1 MTRALQL
8 RTRLAIAGSL
18 LIATTLLTGVWSVT
32 AFRRVSRAAGQ
43 AVTDNEQVT
52 DATARLAGALEREDD
67 ALLFALADAGGAA
80 ALARQRAEVAA
91 ALAQVAARIRAPDE
105 HALAARLTADVD
117 AYQRA
122 ADALVAAPREPDAR
136 PRYLDRVNPL
146 LRRAVAAANEL
157 RDRHFRSSQAV
168 AEWAGDQATRSMV
181 IVGAISAAALALLVA
196 IAVHLARV
204 VVLPLGEATRAVQA
218 LRRGD
223 FAQRVRVRRDDE
235 LGRLGG
241 GLNQMAD
248 ELERFRRANI
258 GEVIRAKETLEAA
271 LEALPDAVLVIDP
284 AGRVSAANPR
294 ATGALGPARGQ
305 ALGELPVPPATR
317 AAAQAALEAAPDAAI
332 DAAPDAAVD
341 LARAIEL
348 TVGGRPRRLLPR
360 VVPIA
365 GRGGAVLVLSDVTEL
380 VRLDQMRLELVA
392 VASHEL
398 RTPLTTLRMTLLMLQ
413 ERAAAYAARDREL
426 VATALV
432 GAEQLSTLVSEFL
445 DLTRIEAGQL
455 RLQWARVS
463 PRELVE
469 EAARAIAPACGESR
483 LALAVELADDLPAT
497 IGGDRARL
505 AMALSNLL
513 ANAVK
518 FTPAGGRIAVR
529 AAADAAGA
537 RVLLEVDDTGP
548 GVPAEHRE
556 RVFDRFFRG
565 DAAPR
570 AEPAGA
576 PGGVGIGLYVARQ
589 VIEAHGGAIRCEAS
603 PLGGARFVV
612 TLPAEPAG
620 PQNTIPESRSLATV
634 K

>member
-1 MTRALQL
+1 
-8 RTRLAIAGSL
+8 
-18 LIATTLLTGVWSVT
+18 
-32 AFRRVSRAAGQ
+32 
-43 AVTDNEQVT
+43 
-52 DATARLAGALEREDD
+52 
-67 ALLFALADAGGAA
+67 
-80 ALARQRAEVAA
+80 
-91 ALAQVAARIRAPDE
+91 
-105 HALAARLTADVD
+105 
-117 AYQRA
+117 
-122 ADALVAAPREPDAR
+122 
-136 PRYLDRVNPL
+136 
-146 LRRAVAAANEL
+146 
-157 RDRHFRSSQAV
+157 
-168 AEWAGDQATRSMV
+168 
-181 IVGAISAAALALLVA
+181 
-196 IAVHLARV
+196 
-204 VVLPLGEATRAVQA
+204 
-218 LRRGD
+218 
-223 FAQRVRVRRDDE
+223 
-235 LGRLGG
+235 
-241 GLNQMAD
+241 
-248 ELERFRRANI
+248 
-258 GEVIRAKETLEAA
+258 
-271 LEALPDAVLVIDP
+271 
-284 AGRVSAANPR
+284 
-294 ATGALGPARGQ
+294 
-305 ALGELPVPPATR
+305 
-317 AAAQAALEAAPDAAI
+317 
-332 DAAPDAAVD
+332 
-341 LARAIEL
+341 
-348 TVGGRPRRLLPR
+348 
-360 VVPIA
+360 
-365 GRGGAVLVLSDVTEL
+365 
-380 VRLDQMRLELVA
+380 MRLELVA

-413 ERAAAYAARDREL
+413 ERAAAPAGSPAGAPAVYDARDREL

-483 LALAVELADDLPAT
+483 LALAVELADDLPAS

-513 ANAVK
+513 ANAVQ

-529 AAADAAGA
+529 AAAADAGA

-576 PGGVGIGLYVARQ
+576 RGGVGIGLYVARQ

-612 TLPAEPAG
+612 ALPTEPA
-620 PQNTIPESRSLATV
+620 QNTIPESRSLATV